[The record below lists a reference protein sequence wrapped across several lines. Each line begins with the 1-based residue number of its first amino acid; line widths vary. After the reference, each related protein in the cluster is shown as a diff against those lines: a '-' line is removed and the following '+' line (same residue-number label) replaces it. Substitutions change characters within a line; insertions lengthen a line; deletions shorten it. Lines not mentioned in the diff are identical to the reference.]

1 MPFKICIGV
10 TRAKSPISND
20 ENFTEIIEECKRAAA
35 ADPNDEELGGF
46 LVEILK
52 SFGTELVDYVEY
64 GDDEHAQTI
73 LREIKNTWECIALNQ
88 KLLANSGESPES
100 LRKYMAKILFLVK

>member
-10 TRAKSPISND
+10 TRAKSHISND
-20 ENFTEIIEECKRAAA
+20 ENFAEKREECNRVAGN
-35 ADPNDEELGGF
+35 PNDEELGGF
-46 LVEILK
+46 LVKILK
-52 SFGTELVDYVEY
+52 SLGAELEEYVEY

-73 LREIKNTWECIALNQ
+73 LREIKNTWECIALNE
-88 KLLANSGESPES
+88 KSLANSGETPES